1 MSAVLRPSDVWAS
14 RLRVLLPHGQVSF
27 LRVLNA
33 VDAMDRL
40 ALVLQDAMAA
50 STSSD
55 GRCDFR
61 AVAFEVLVEIVRNQ
75 RNVSAVL
82 ASKKI
87 PITDSM
93 VRAVADIIER
103 AIDRVQKQGIVDM
116 KDLATRIYA
125 DVTSGG
131 KKDS

>member
-14 RLRVLLPHGQVSF
+14 RLRVLLPRGQVSF

-40 ALVLQDAMAA
+40 ALVLQDAMSA

-61 AVAFEVLVEIVRNQ
+61 AVAFEVLVEVVRNQ
-75 RNVSAVL
+75 RGLTIAP
-82 ASKKI
+82 ASPSTLTI
-87 PITDSM
+87 SDSM
-93 VRAVADIIER
+93 IATVANVIER
-103 AIDRVQKQGIVDM
+103 AINRVQKQGVVDM

-125 DVTSGG
+125 DVTRRGS
-131 KKDS
+131 

>member
-14 RLRVLLPHGQVSF
+14 RLRVLLPRGQVSF

-50 STSSD
+50 STSSN
-55 GRCDFR
+55 GRCDLR

-75 RNVSAVL
+75 RGVSL
-82 ASKKI
+82 ALATKKI

-93 VRAVADIIER
+93 IATVADVIER
-103 AIDRVQKQGIVDM
+103 AIDEVDKQGIIDM
-116 KDLATRIYA
+116 KDLATRVYA
-125 DVTSGG
+125 DVTKRGS
-131 KKDS
+131 